1 MKAQDLRMELELMM
15 SRNLRILQSE
25 TERGSFELAHDGC
38 TALSVRD
45 VGAMLKSIAANI
57 AQVYAARVV
66 EEPTTEA
73 ANHDR

>member
-66 EEPTTEA
+66 DIDTTKEA
-73 ANHDR
+73 ANDR